1 MLERQR
7 REHFNPGPDPF
18 SDTLGQT
25 ATATAPEARV
35 EVIHGVYAH
44 SFPLVGMTV
53 AQARAEL
60 EDRLNIDPAAMAVVD
75 GLEAPPDFV
84 LSENQVLTF
93 VKPAG
98 EKG

>member
-1 MLERQR
+1 MFERQR
-7 REHFNPGPDPF
+7 REHFGSGPYAH
-18 SDTLGQT
+18 SDSLGGV
-25 ATATAPEARV
+25 ATAPEARV
-35 EVIHGVYAH
+35 EVIHGVHAH

-53 AQARAEL
+53 GQARAEL

-75 GLEAPPDFV
+75 GVESPPDVV
-84 LSENQVLTF
+84 LREGQVLTF